1 MLAYKL
7 ADHVED
13 GNTKTETSRFQTL
26 VQQYENPIKA
36 TVHLM
41 LEEMV
46 EAAFQEFMGNRIG
59 KSVIRGKDGKEVIDY
74 RNGYRQVK
82 QAVVD
87 TLILSDFQVPRNR
100 AGGFKPMILEQG
112 RRKAGAFAHL
122 AKELFVNGLSTRKIR
137 RAFERAGMT
146 ISGLSRSTVSSI
158 LEELQQEYLQWIN
171 RPITGTFDYL
181 QADGVY
187 LVKRKGA
194 SIKAGTTIIIGI
206 RSTGEKEVLHFT
218 MGNESER
225 NFDEILQR
233 LISRGL
239 DTKAVKLV
247 TIDGAKGPIASI
259 TQHFGEEKLQR
270 CVIHKTRN
278 IIEKTPLAL
287 RDELKAKLGRLW
299 NQPSLLDAQE
309 FLKQIKEEYSAKA
322 KKAMDCLAEDEDSL
336 LCFYNFTESHRK
348 TIRNTNLI
356 ERVIRETRR
365 RTKVID
371 RIDNE
376 FTCYR
381 ILMGVIR
388 EQNVRWAHKSHW
400 RN

>member
-1 MLAYKL
+1 MPERVETYRRNAGNLAPERWKPIAGML
-7 ADHVED
+7 
-13 GNTKTETSRFQTL
+13 ETS
-26 VQQYENPIKA
+26 
-36 TVHLM
+36 
-41 LEEMV
+41 
-46 EAAFQEFMGNRIG
+46 G
-59 KSVIRGKDGKEVIDY
+59 
-74 RNGYRQVK
+74 
-82 QAVVD
+82 
-87 TLILSDFQVPRNR
+87 RNR
-100 AGGFKPMILEQG
+100 WKLC
-112 RRKAGAFAHL
+112 
-122 AKELFVNGLSTRKIR
+122 
-137 RAFERAGMT
+137 
-146 ISGLSRSTVSSI
+146 SGI
-158 LEELQQEYLQWIN
+158 C
-171 RPITGTFDYL
+171 
-181 QADGVY
+181 
-187 LVKRKGA
+187 
-194 SIKAGTTIIIGI
+194 
-206 RSTGEKEVLHFT
+206 
-218 MGNESER
+218 
-225 NFDEILQR
+225 
-233 LISRGL
+233 
-239 DTKAVKLV
+239 
-247 TIDGAKGPIASI
+247 

-309 FLKQIKEEYSAKA
+309 FLKQMKEEYSAKA

-336 LCFYNFTESHRK
+336 LRFYNFTESHRK

>member
-7 ADHVED
+7 ADHEED
-13 GNTKTETSRFQTL
+13 GNTKTETSRFDTL

-46 EAAFQEFMGNRIG
+46 ESAFQEFMGTRIG
-59 KSVIRGKDGKEVIDY
+59 KPVSRVKDGKEIIDY

-87 TLILSDFQVPRNR
+87 TLILTDFQVPRNR
-100 AGGFKPMILEQG
+100 AGGFRPMILEQG

-137 RAFERAGMT
+137 RAFERAGMK
-146 ISGLSRSTVSSI
+146 ISGLSRTTVSSI

-187 LVKRKGA
+187 LVKGKGA

-336 LCFYNFTESHRK
+336 LRFYNFTESHRK

>member
-7 ADHVED
+7 ADHEED
-13 GNTKTETSRFQTL
+13 GNTKTETSRFDTL

-46 EAAFQEFMGNRIG
+46 ESAFQEFMGTRIG
-59 KSVIRGKDGKEVIDY
+59 KPVSRVKDGKEIIDY

-87 TLILSDFQVPRNR
+87 TLILTDFQVPRNR
-100 AGGFKPMILEQG
+100 AGGFRPMILEQG

-137 RAFERAGMT
+137 RAFERAGMK
-146 ISGLSRSTVSSI
+146 ISGLSRTTVSSI

-187 LVKRKGA
+187 LVKGKGA

-206 RSTGEKEVLHFT
+206 RSTGEKEVLYFT

-247 TIDGAKGPIASI
+247 TTDGAKGPIASI
-259 TQHFGEEKLQR
+259 MQHFGEEKLQR

-309 FLKQIKEEYSAKA
+309 FLKQLKEEYSSKA
-322 KKAMDCLAEDEDSL
+322 QKAIDCLAVDEESL
-336 LCFYNFTESHRK
+336 LRFYSFTESHRK

>member
-206 RSTGEKEVLHFT
+206 RSTGGKEVLHFT

-336 LCFYNFTESHRK
+336 LRFYNFTESHRK

>member
-7 ADHVED
+7 ADHVVD
-13 GNTKTETSRFQTL
+13 GNIKTETSRFDTL

-46 EAAFQEFMGNRIG
+46 ESAFQEFMGTRIG
-59 KSVIRGKDGKEVIDY
+59 KSVSREKDGKEVIDY

-100 AGGFKPMILEQG
+100 AGGFRPMILERG

-137 RAFERAGMT
+137 RAFESAGMK

-247 TIDGAKGPIASI
+247 TTDGAKGPIASI

-309 FLKQIKEEYSAKA
+309 FLKQLKEEYSAKA
-322 KKAMDCLAEDEDSL
+322 QKAIDCLAEDVDSL
-336 LCFYNFTESHRK
+336 LRFYNFTESHRK
-348 TIRNTNLI
+348 TIRNSNLI

>member
-336 LCFYNFTESHRK
+336 LRFYNFTESHRK

>member
-336 LCFYNFTESHRK
+336 LRFYNFTETHRK

-356 ERVIRETRR
+356 EMVIRETRR

>member
-1 MLAYKL
+1 MLTCKL
-7 ADHVED
+7 ETHEED
-13 GNTKTETSRFQTL
+13 RNKKTGTSRLDVL
-26 VQQYENPIKA
+26 VQKYENPIKA

-46 EAAFQEFMGNRIG
+46 ESAFQEFMGNRIG
-59 KSVIRGKDGKEVIDY
+59 ELVSRDKDGIAVIDY

-100 AGGFKPMILEQG
+100 AGGFKPMILERG
-112 RRKAGAFAHL
+112 RRKAGAFARM
-122 AKELFVNGLSTRKIR
+122 AKELFVNGLSTRKVR
-137 RAFERAGMT
+137 RAFESAGMK

-171 RPITGTFDYL
+171 RPITGAFEYL

-187 LVKRKGA
+187 LMKRKGS

-233 LISRGL
+233 LISRGF
-239 DTKAVKLV
+239 DTKSVKLV
-247 TIDGAKGPIASI
+247 TLDGAKGPIASI
-259 TQHFGEEKLQR
+259 TQHFGGDKLQR

-278 IIEKTPLAL
+278 VIEKTPLAL

-309 FLKQIKEEYSAKA
+309 FLKKIKEEYSSKA
-322 KKAMDCLAEDEDSL
+322 QKAIDCLMEDEDSL
-336 LCFYNFTESHRK
+336 LRFYNFTESHRK

-381 ILMGVIR
+381 ILMGAVR

-400 RN
+400 RK

>member
-7 ADHVED
+7 ADHEED
-13 GNTKTETSRFQTL
+13 GNTKTETSRFDTL

-46 EAAFQEFMGNRIG
+46 ESAFQEFMGTRIG
-59 KSVIRGKDGKEVIDY
+59 KPFSRGKDGKEIIDY

-87 TLILSDFQVPRNR
+87 TLILTDFQVPRNR
-100 AGGFKPMILEQG
+100 AGGFRPMILEQG

-137 RAFERAGMT
+137 RAFERAGMK
-146 ISGLSRSTVSSI
+146 ISGLSRTTVSSI

-187 LVKRKGA
+187 LVKGKGA

-247 TIDGAKGPIASI
+247 TTDGAKGPIASI

-309 FLKQIKEEYSAKA
+309 FLKQLKEEYAAKA
-322 KKAMDCLAEDEDSL
+322 QKAIDCLAENEESL
-336 LCFYNFTESHRK
+336 LRFYSFTESHRK